1 MKKKIYNPYVC
12 ELCKSYRRMFKSS
25 RSNYLWI
32 VCENCGECFR
42 YRDIREIKSGNDRK
56 RWRIIMRKRYYGI
69 DEAAMK
75 LGIEVKTLYDWV
87 RKGYV
92 PYRYLNDILLFD
104 DEDIEIIKFY
114 MSLRPKRRWLDGYKK
129 RILQFIK
136 KRRGK
141 ILQGKGVI
149 GNEEKGNQQQ

>member
-1 MKKKIYNPYVC
+1 
-12 ELCKSYRRMFKSS
+12 
-25 RSNYLWI
+25 
-32 VCENCGECFR
+32 
-42 YRDIREIKSGNDRK
+42 
-56 RWRIIMRKRYYGI
+56 MRKRYYGI